1 MKKSIFLM
9 AAIGLG
15 LLLASCVTI
24 LSTDAT
30 ITLFPDERWKISYE
44 ILFDGVE
51 FAEAGDTVS
60 EGLESLKQ
68 MALLEGVVVRSKQ
81 LPAEAGDIPYQ
92 VDLTGKGLDSLNAM
106 LGVENAFT
114 FTLEGGSKIYHF
126 NLDAVSIVTG
136 GLSIGSTSDF
146 SLTLE
151 GVELVDT
158 NAPSQTVVS
167 ASWYNPTEIM
177 YADFELKRGG
187 LGDDFPWWIIPVILG
202 GLVVITLAILFA
214 TGVFKKKP
222 RLAYGAPPALYPP
235 STPLPPIPGDLSKTP
250 PPVPAAPKGVS
261 AVPPPVP
268 PLVPMAKI
276 ETPPQP
282 PVTPNDQATVV
293 VPRNSKKQ

>member
-1 MKKSIFLM
+1 MKKTIFPLV
-9 AAIGLG
+9 AIGLS
-15 LLLASCVTI
+15 LFLASCVTI

-30 ITLFPDERWKISYE
+30 TTLFPDERWKISYE

-68 MALLEGVVVRSKQ
+68 MAMLEGVVVKSKQ
-81 LPAEAGDIPYQ
+81 LPAEAGNIPYQ
-92 VDLTGKGLDSLNAM
+92 VILTGKGLDSLNTM
-106 LGVENAFT
+106 LGVENAFS
-114 FTLEGGSKIYHF
+114 FTLEGGKKIYHF

-136 GLSIGSTSDF
+136 GLSIGSTADF
-146 SLTLE
+146 SFTLE
-151 GVELVDT
+151 GIELLNT
-158 NAPSQTVVS
+158 NAQSQTVVS

-187 LGDDFPWWIIPVILG
+187 LGNDFPWWIIPVVLG
-202 GLVVITLAILFA
+202 GLVVISLAILFA

-222 RLAYGAPPALYPP
+222 QRGYGTPPALFPP
-235 STPLPPIPGDLSKTP
+235 SVPLPPIPGARSASP
-250 PPVPAAPKGVS
+250 PPVPAAPKGGS

-268 PLVPMAKI
+268 PSVPMAKI

-293 VPRNSKKQ
+293 APRKQKK